1 MARGHL
7 RRRPDARPGG
17 FGLDLDDLEPPLDP
31 GRLFGEAAEPARAG
45 PLEVEVGSGRGSF
58 LVAEGEARPE
68 TRFLGVERA
77 RRYWLFAAD
86 RLRRRERTNA
96 RILRAD
102 ALEVFR
108 ALPAGSVTAVWT
120 FFPDPWPKRRHAHRR
135 LLAQDAFYEAA
146 EPALAPGAAI
156 RVVTDAGSYFAE
168 IEAALA
174 RRAALVRCPYE
185 PPASAGPGEF
195 AGTNFERKYRREG
208 RPIYAAAARRG
219 GEAESS

>member
-7 RRRPDARPGG
+7 RRRPDARPDG
-17 FGLDLDDLEPPLDP
+17 FGLDLDDLERPLDP
-31 GRLFGEAAEPARAG
+31 GRLFGEPAEPGQRR

-58 LVAEGEARPE
+58 LIAEGEARPE

-96 RILRAD
+96 RVLRAD

-108 ALPAGSVTAVWT
+108 ALPAGSVAAVWA

-135 LLAQDAFYEAA
+135 LLAQDAFYEAV

-156 RVVTDAGSYFAE
+156 RVVTDAESYFAE
-168 IEAALA
+168 IESALA
-174 RRAALVRCPYE
+174 KRAALVRCPYE
-185 PPASAGPGEF
+185 PPASAEPGEF
-195 AGTNFERKYRREG
+195 AGTNFERKYRFEG
-208 RPIYAAAARRG
+208 RPIHAAAARRVD
-219 GEAESS
+219 EAEPP